1 MIKLYIFPIIGLI
14 SSCAVNADVNKPESN
29 SMGLYYSFKICDD
42 SNKCEISLP
51 SSRSGKYVLNTYD
64 PPIDEFYIKKS
75 KNTYTIFYK
84 NLMVENVEMGWA
96 NLKSLNL
103 NNQNLIF
110 EGSKIYQT
118 YGNINSIGGGDSLSD
133 VQSNHAKESFYYLN
147 DYYDKYSFN
156 QKQKIIL
163 KKQKDDSLLLDCKTY
178 MKELD
183 PENNYS
189 GIFYGVCSDHKKV
202 YFKLLK

>member
-1 MIKLYIFPIIGLI
+1 
-14 SSCAVNADVNKPESN
+14 
-29 SMGLYYSFKICDD
+29 
-42 SNKCEISLP
+42 
-51 SSRSGKYVLNTYD
+51 
-64 PPIDEFYIKKS
+64 
-75 KNTYTIFYK
+75 
-84 NLMVENVEMGWA
+84 MGWV

-118 YGNINSIGGGDSLSD
+118 YGNMNSIGGGDSLSD
-133 VQSNHAKESFYYLN
+133 VQSNHAKEILYYIN

-163 KKQKDDSLLLDCKTY
+163 EKQKDNSLLLDCKTY

-189 GIFYGVCSDHKKV
+189 GIFYGVFSDNKKV
-202 YFKLLK
+202 YFKLLR